1 MVPSLDTKTSCELP
15 KSFPKINFTGM
26 TEIASRSASAAY
38 QFVLQKAGVV
48 EMTDTVEV
56 VEALSA

>member
-1 MVPSLDTKTSCELP
+1 
-15 KSFPKINFTGM
+15 M

-48 EMTDTVEV
+48 EMTDAVEV